1 MNSVW
6 EYFTK
11 LYREKSQVTLLTWA
25 YGIISVVVVLVAGL
39 IALINQSVG
48 VAVLIVPLISI
59 SALCANIFVWA
70 FVRFILDAY
79 QLREAARQKALKAA
93 EKRAAKEA
101 VKAKA
106 AKTSRKSTKK

>member
-25 YGIISVVVVLVAGL
+25 YGIISVVVVLTAGL

-48 VAVLIVPLISI
+48 VAVLIIPLISI

-70 FVRFILDAY
+70 LVRFIIDTHNT
-79 QLREAARQKALKAA
+79 REETRKRIAAKAA
-93 EKRAAKEA
+93 RAAKRTET
-101 VKAKA
+101 
-106 AKTSRKSTKK
+106 AKTNRKDAK

>member
-70 FVRFILDAY
+70 FVRFILDTHNI
-79 QLREAARQKALKAA
+79 REETR
-93 EKRAAKEA
+93 KRIAAKEA
-101 VKAKA
+101 RA
-106 AKTSRKSTKK
+106 AKRAVAAKSSSNSTKK